1 MREAPTRRHIR
12 PSVQDISAPLTYAVG
27 MLLPAGFS
35 GTKSPSLHLVQPVG
49 MHAPRPL
56 MHARLWACS

>member
-1 MREAPTRRHIR
+1 
-12 PSVQDISAPLTYAVG
+12 VQDISAPLTYAVG